1 MYNRNMAEEATVGKD
16 LPVIQNDVFGLTEKD
31 VKKIL
36 KETQIELE
44 ATRKA
49 LSDNLSERERRN
61 F

>member
-1 MYNRNMAEEATVGKD
+1 MSEETAGKG
-16 LPVIQNDVFGLTEKD
+16 LPIIKNDVFGLTERD

-36 KETQIELE
+36 KETQIDLE

-49 LSDNLSERERRN
+49 LSGNLSERERRN

>member
-1 MYNRNMAEEATVGKD
+1 MTEETTVGKG
-16 LPVIQNDVFGLTEKD
+16 LPIIKNDVFGLTEND

-36 KETQIELE
+36 KETQIDLE

-49 LSDNLSERERRN
+49 LSGNLSERERRN